1 MDEKIDQRKSSD
13 FWINILLL
21 LILLPM
27 LASYANDSLT
37 KFSAAVK
44 YAVQNRSMTIFQYEP
59 DKWELAQFI
68 ESETDKGDLVWI
80 WANKASVNFF
90 TGRRTLEPYIF
101 PHALL
106 YPDFLPGS
114 TL

>member
-1 MDEKIDQRKSSD
+1 M
-13 FWINILLL
+13 FATN
-21 LILLPM
+21 
-27 LASYANDSLT
+27 ANDSLI

-68 ESETDKGDLVWI
+68 ESETDEGGLVWI
-80 WANKASVNFF
+80 WVNKASVNFF